1 MKINFWNGNKSN
13 ARQVYEYKVLET
25 TLAATEQAYG
35 DWTLGN
41 DCTDFP
47 TIEGEASVFRS
58 KGFDVFATV
67 AGNPKLANERK
78 IVINAPLMKGLL
90 GYRLLI
96 VREGN
101 LPQFAEV
108 STASQMQKL
117 ALGIPFSWA
126 DAALFRFN
134 GYRVVEGGTYDE
146 LFERLKSDEFDYVSL
161 GANEVEEAF
170 EARAF
175 PVGGMSLEASILIYY
190 PFPLLFYVNPDRPEL
205 AKRIEEGLDRII
217 KNGALDR
224 LFEEQYGDLVARLR
238 LKDRNM
244 FRLENPNLSEELA
257 AVMSTY

>member
-13 ARQVYEYKVLET
+13 ARQVYELQILEAA
-25 TLAATEQAYG
+25 LAATEQEFGA
-35 DWTLGN
+35 WTLES

-58 KGFDVFATV
+58 KGFDLFATV

-78 IVINAPLMKGLL
+78 IVINTPLMKGLL

-96 VREGN
+96 VREN
-101 LPQFAEV
+101 DLPRFAQV
-108 STASQMQKL
+108 DTASQMQKL

-126 DAALFRFN
+126 DADLFRFN
-134 GYRVVEGGTYDE
+134 GYTVVEGGTYDE
-146 LFERLKSDEFDYVSL
+146 LFDRLKSGEFDYVTL
-161 GANEVEEAF
+161 GANEIEEAF

-175 PVGGMSLEASILIYY
+175 PVGGLNLEASLLIYY
-190 PFPLLFYVNPDRPEL
+190 PFPLLFYVNPDQPEL

-217 KNGALDR
+217 ENGALDR

-238 LKDRNM
+238 LKERKT
-244 FRLENPNLSEELA
+244 FRLENPNLSDELA
-257 AVMSTY
+257 VVMRAC